1 MPFKQL
7 RLLSLVFFA
16 IAPVM
21 AGQDVKEY
29 IPLPYS
35 YELVK
40 KAQEGDADSQCL
52 LGLAYA
58 DGNGVEQDKKTAF
71 LLYKKAAE
79 QGNTWAQSKVGYYYA
94 NGISVEKDEKE
105 ACKWYEKAA
114 NAGNLRAK
122 QKLIA
127 LQTQSTTQ
135 YSNNKETNSVFKDN
149 EFNKGQKYRLH
160 IEDPANEIY
169 ERDLVNVIV
178 VNKDKDLMALK
189 IISITLGNAYIDTKN
204 IRDYTPSQGID
215 AQQIDKDVHRAER
228 LVNKLI
234 DKTITVQYYQI
245 KDKSNLE

>member
-16 IAPVM
+16 ITPVM
-21 AGQDVKEY
+21 AVQDVKEY

-127 LQTQSTTQ
+127 LQTQSTTHIIITKKQ
-135 YSNNKETNSVFKDN
+135 ILYSKITNST
-149 EFNKGQKYRLH
+149 KG
-160 IEDPANEIY
+160 
-169 ERDLVNVIV
+169 
-178 VNKDKDLMALK
+178 
-189 IISITLGNAYIDTKN
+189 KN
-204 IRDYTPSQGID
+204 IGYISKIPLRKYMNAIQ
-215 AQQIDKDVHRAER
+215 
-228 LVNKLI
+228 
-234 DKTITVQYYQI
+234 
-245 KDKSNLE
+245 